1 MTNVITVISNKGIW
15 QLFDH
20 RLTVQGQPV
29 DDMSL
34 KQVYLECLNGK
45 AFISYAGLGK
55 VKNTHISDWVRKLI
69 RGTDRTLDD
78 HLALIAD
85 AATKKIAPLSKA
97 MGLAHTFSVGGF
109 KDGEPVLSVVTNRI
123 KDKGADL
130 IGDKFEIKNWKIPD
144 KSRPNFAIISVE
156 GSGAARLS
164 SDKDGKLIQ
173 GLIKRRA
180 RKPTLGQDVMAAL
193 AYLNKRVSKLD
204 ETVSPHC
211 LVSYLKDPDAGL
223 QRMFW
228 GWDEKAKKPMFKDI
242 SGAHDVAEIIE
253 ALLPYTRAQLT
264 TVLEAWKRGE
274 KAELEVSTE
283 KLNEELRKRD
293 FSPTDKFQ

>member
-34 KQVYLECLNGK
+34 KQVYLKCLNGK

-69 RGTDRTLDD
+69 RGADRTLDD

-123 KDKGADL
+123 KVKGADL
-130 IGDKFEIKNWKIPD
+130 IGDKFEILNWKIAE

-156 GSGAARLS
+156 GSGATHLS
-164 SDKDGKLIQ
+164 SDKEGKLIQ

-180 RKPTLGQDVMAAL
+180 RKPTLGQDVAAAL
-193 AYLNKRVSKLD
+193 AYLNKRVSGLD
-204 ETVSPHC
+204 KRVSPHC
-211 LVSYLKDPDAGL
+211 VVSYLKDPDAGP
-223 QRMFW
+223 QRTFW
-228 GWDEKAKKPMFKDI
+228 GWDQKTDKPMFRDI
-242 SGAHDVAEIIE
+242 AGVHDIFEIMK
-253 ALLPYTRAQLT
+253 ALLPDTRDHLT
-264 TVLEAWKRGE
+264 AVLEAMKRGE
-274 KAELEVSTE
+274 KPELEISTE
-283 KLNEELRKRD
+283 KLNEELRKGD